1 MSSKCLGRKLLSFV
15 VNKLLKRHFCIN
27 LHSWQETTWVSK
39 TKKYEG
45 YELSFKG
52 FCAFQILSWSQNFH
66 AIEISTS
73 TCPCWESSRE
83 EAWGERIQIT
93 TVSRNVVTLGEF
105 LKVNS
110 PFIFSQR
117 DAGIA
122 TIAWGC
128 LTLLQSFVGKAWW
141 QIGPLICLY
150 TNLVW
155 RKRRKSSTVGEL
167 W

>member
-39 TKKYEG
+39 TKNMRVTSSVSRG
-45 YELSFKG
+45 FAHFK
-52 FCAFQILSWSQNFH
+52 FYPDRRIFH